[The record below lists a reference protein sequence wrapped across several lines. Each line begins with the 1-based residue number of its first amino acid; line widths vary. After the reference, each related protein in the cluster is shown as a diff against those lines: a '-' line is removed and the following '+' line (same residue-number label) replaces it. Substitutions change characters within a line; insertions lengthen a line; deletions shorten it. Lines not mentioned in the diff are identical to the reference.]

1 MSHRNVPPRALL
13 LCAAVALAS
22 LVSRDARAQE
32 ACEDISGGA
41 PIIYGAG
48 GSAQRDLIGKAA
60 VLLQSSDSPVYV
72 VYNDTEGGCSGL
84 YAMTGLGSANITG
97 TGYYW
102 DELGTRLTCTLP
114 LTGAPVQFGAQ
125 AIGPLTCPLV
135 TDPALVADFVDA
147 VGPISAFNV
156 VVQIG
161 SSQQAISSEAFYLIY
176 GLGAPAADISP
187 WNLSDPSYVISRN
200 DSSAAAQVFSVAS
213 TLPSSKFLN
222 FGVDAGSNSNSIAL
236 LVALADAEAGLAFV
250 AADVAD
256 ANRATSRTL
265 AWQQT
270 GQNVAYWP
278 DSSATTF
285 DKANVRNGQY
295 NLWNPGHFLAP
306 GDAATGIAD
315 NPDVQV
321 LLDYMSGAAQP
332 AGTTTTITETA
343 VANKNIPWCAM
354 RVNREGDVGPVYSWA
369 PSEPCGCYY
378 DFQTTGAT
386 TCAACDTNNNPCS
399 GTDVCRFGY
408 CEAN

>member
-1 MSHRNVPPRALL
+1 MPHRSVPARALL
-13 LCAAVALAS
+13 LCAASALATLAS
-22 LVSRDARAQE
+22 TEARAQE

-60 VLLQSSDSPVYV
+60 VLMQSADSPVYV

-102 DELGTRLTCTLP
+102 DATGTRLTCNLP
-114 LTGAPVQFGAQ
+114 LTGATVQFGAQ

-135 TDPALVADFVDA
+135 TDPALVAGFVDA
-147 VGPISAFNV
+147 VGPLSAFNV

-176 GLGAPAADISP
+176 GLGAPAADIAP

-200 DSSAAAQVFSVAS
+200 DSSAAAQVMSVAS
-213 TLPSSKFLN
+213 TLPSSKLLN
-222 FGVDAGSNSNSIAL
+222 FGVDAGSNTNSIAL
-236 LVALADAEAGLAFV
+236 LVALADPEAGLAFV

-256 ANRATSRTL
+256 TNRATTRTL
-265 AWQQT
+265 AWQQA

-278 DSSATTF
+278 DSSATSF

-306 GDAATGIAD
+306 GDPATGVTD
-315 NPDVQV
+315 DPNVQV
-321 LLDYMSGAAQP
+321 LLDYMSGIAQP
-332 AGTTTTITETA
+332 AGTSTTITETA
-343 VANKNIPWCAM
+343 IANKNIPSCAM
-354 RVNREGDVGPVYSWA
+354 RVNRDGDVGPIYAWEPA
-369 PSEPCGCYY
+369 EPCGCYF

-386 TCAACDTNNNPCS
+386 TCDVCDDATPCS
-399 GTDVCRFGY
+399 GTNVCRFGY
-408 CEAN
+408 CEAH